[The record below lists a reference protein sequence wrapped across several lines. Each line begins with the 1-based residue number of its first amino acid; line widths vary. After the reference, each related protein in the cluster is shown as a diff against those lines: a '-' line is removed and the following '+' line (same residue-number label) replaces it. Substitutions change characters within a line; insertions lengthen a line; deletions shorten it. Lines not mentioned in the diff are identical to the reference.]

1 MLRIKFKCLH
11 ADLVLS
17 YHNRAHSVS
26 ILIQSVARSEQ
37 RFYSV
42 QQAKHTRIQS
52 KFDGLHCQSIPRS
65 DGLVEI
71 MICTRI
77 NDLDLVKH
85 STIFKTKKVKHS
97 TNTPCPQTRR
107 R

>member
-17 YHNRAHSVS
+17 YRAHSVS

-52 KFDGLHCQSIPRS
+52 KFDGLHCQSILRS
-65 DGLVEI
+65 DGLV
-71 MICTRI
+71 
-77 NDLDLVKH
+77 H
-85 STIFKTKKVKHS
+85 SKTHV
-97 TNTPCPQTRR
+97 
-107 R
+107 